1 MRPIDPRR
9 LALLAALLIGACGR
23 RSDAPEDSASRL
35 HPSVRVVA
43 IESRVFRGGIGA
55 PGQWKAATETVIQAP
70 FDAIV
75 DSIRVHPGDRVTRGE
90 VLGWWRTYE
99 SVAAVR
105 GAQLLLEQ
113 ARDSTARNE
122 ARRAVR
128 DAEASVVRVP
138 IESPASGTVVRRAAD
153 DGSRLSAGAEALA
166 LVAENALVFEARIPG
181 WLRSEV
187 SPGLEATIDEGG
199 ATPTPARVWTILP
212 ATAGDQSALVWLRP
226 EAGTARPEIGR
237 FGTASLVARHPTRAL
252 AVPDSAVVE
261 DDLTGRHRI
270 AVVDSTDRVAWIDV
284 GLGVREGETRAVD
297 GAGLRPG
304 LRVIVEGQRALLAG
318 TVVSVEP

>member
-1 MRPIDPRR
+1 MARIS
-9 LALLAALLIGACGR
+9 AWIVLAALLIAGCGR
-23 RSDAPEDSASRL
+23 GGAPEESAQRL

-43 IESRVFRGGIGA
+43 IESHLFRGGIEA
-55 PGQWKAATETVIQAP
+55 PGQWKAASETVIQAP
-70 FDAIV
+70 FDLIV
-75 DSIRVHPGDRVTRGE
+75 DSIRVRPGDRVQRGE
-90 VLGWWRTYE
+90 ILGWWRTYE
-99 SVAAVR
+99 SAAAVR

-113 ARDSTARNE
+113 ARDSTSRNE

-138 IESPASGTVVRRAAD
+138 IESPASGTVVRRQAD
-153 DGSRLSAGAEALA
+153 DGSRLSAGSEALA

-187 SPGLEATIDEGG
+187 TPGLEASIDEGG
-199 ATPTPARVWTILP
+199 DTRTRARVWTILP

-226 EAGTARPEIGR
+226 EAGNARPEIGR
-237 FGTASLVARHPTRAL
+237 FGTASFVAAHPARAL

-261 DDLTGRHRI
+261 DDLTGQHRI
-270 AVVDSTDRVAWIDV
+270 AIVDSTSRVAWIDV
-284 GLGVREGETRAVD
+284 GLGAREGETRAVES
-297 GAGLRPG
+297 AGLRPG
-304 LRVIVEGQRALLAG
+304 MRVIVEGQRALLAG